1 MAYKVIRSRGSV
13 QGIPKRVFICDA
25 LSDIASLP
33 TNKNPGLKQDNDTVS
48 DEPCAIGSI
57 ASVTETGNIYELS
70 ASGEWKYRPT
80 SDNPEDPSDP
90 TSAIELDTTLAVAG
104 KAADAKAVG
113 DALKDYVKT
122 ADAISTYVNKTEAKN
137 FVTTDFMSSYLSVQS
152 AETNYAKK
160 TDLDNYVTTEDA
172 TSTFAKKTDLESYAT
187 TEDLDDYLTTEN
199 AGLLYAEKADLEN
212 YITSEDA
219 AVFVTQDNLDDYV
232 TESDASSTYASKE
245 ELGSVVGNPSEEY
258 NSLESIGEIIDQ
270 LNAKVEAIRNS
281 ISNSTA
287 VLADGDSVQDAIA
300 DSGIITV
307 AMVPGTFTGELT
319 LNRTVNLVGYNSS
332 IPANS
337 GNRCSDVI
345 DSSETVI
352 DGTINITGENDVV
365 LTGLTFTDNALINT
379 SNQGTLTLKN
389 CKILSMEA
397 DAAKSYLVK
406 NTQSNPLKLIVESCY
421 FGTNTA
427 NSVGN
432 IYNGLELNCT
442 LKDGSSISNNYFA
455 AAACT
460 HNAINIYA
468 VEDDATIHI
477 DNNHFEY
484 SGNAIR
490 IGIKGEPTCTII
502 CEGNSYDATDSTDEY
517 AGLLL
522 VQPYGK
528 QTTSFANCTIKI
540 DNTIHSDSKQLYYL
554 YAGAGDMQFT
564 DANKPTVIVDGIT
577 EVEPIV

>member
-1 MAYKVIRSRGSV
+1 MSKIGKKESEVNSMSYWIHQIGNSSRPNYKSFYMDS
-13 QGIPKRVFICDA
+13 DSD
-25 LSDIASLP
+25 LSKLP
-33 TNKNPGLKQDNDTVS
+33 TSIAEGIMSNADFVAHKCCSIGS
-48 DEPCAIGSI
+48 DAFSI
-57 ASVTETGNIYELS
+57 ASGK
-70 ASGEWKYRPT
+70 KYVLD
-80 SDNPEDPSDP
+80 SDNTWRSVSQQTGGSSSITGDFLSLSGGVLQGDLSMNGNHISNLADPVDAQDAASKSYVDSYLA
-90 TSAIELDTTLAVAG
+90 TDSTLSQSG
-104 KAADAKAVG
+104 KAADAKTVG
-113 DALKDYVKT
+113 EKFNYYLKSEE
-122 ADAISTYVNKTEAKN
+122 AD
-137 FVTTDFMSSYLSVQS
+137 
-152 AETNYAKK
+152 
-160 TDLDNYVTTEDA
+160 
-172 TSTFAKKTDLESYAT
+172 
-187 TEDLDDYLTTEN
+187 
-199 AGLLYAEKADLEN
+199 LLYASKSELEN

-219 AVFVTQDNLDDYV
+219 
-232 TESDASSTYASKE
+232 SDYASKE
-245 ELGSVVGNPSEEY
+245 ELSNMIGNPSEGY

-270 LNAKVEAIRNS
+270 LNTKVEAIRNS
-281 ISNSTA
+281 ISSSIA
-287 VLADGDSVQDAIA
+287 VLTDGDSVQDAIA
-300 DSGIITV
+300 DPGIITV

-319 LNRTVNLVGYNSS
+319 LNKTVNLIGYNSS
-332 IPANS
+332 VPANS

-345 DSSETVI
+345 DSSETII
-352 DGTINITGENDVV
+352 DGTINISGENDVV
-365 LTGLTFTDNALINT
+365 LTGLTFTNNALIST

-406 NTQSNPLKLIVESCY
+406 STQSNPLKLIVENCY

-490 IGIKGEPTCTII
+490 IGIKGEPTCTIV
-502 CEGNSYDATDSTDEY
+502 CDGNSYDATDSTDEY

-540 DNTIHSDSKQLYYL
+540 DDTVHSDSKQLYYL

-564 DANKPTVIVDGIT
+564 NSNKPTIIIDGIT
-577 EVEPIV
+577 EVQPTQT